1 MRATSPEVGAG
12 PGECQRN
19 SCSRY
24 SLESHPDCA
33 GFLFIK
39 IRRCENM
46 SDTVNTVKTEEGI
59 EVFENDIWIKLI
71 EYVIYILF
79 YVMNMSGA
87 QICKEHLF

>member
-1 MRATSPEVGAG
+1 
-12 PGECQRN
+12 
-19 SCSRY
+19 
-24 SLESHPDCA
+24 
-33 GFLFIK
+33 
-39 IRRCENM
+39 M

>member
-71 EYVIYILF
+71 EYVIYIYIYCFML
-79 YVMNMSGA
+79 
-87 QICKEHLF
+87 